1 MTNPSLSVRD
11 KRKLRRL
18 VFSQVAQGK
27 PDLEKLVYEFPCK
40 NIEEIREVAN
50 PIFAKNL
57 KRTL

>member
-1 MTNPSLSVRD
+1 MSNPCLSVRD

-18 VFSQVAQGK
+18 VFSQVAQCK

-40 NIEEIREVAN
+40 NIEEIKNVAN

-57 KRTL
+57 KLSL